1 MSLSLLRQTINLL
14 IPFLWPKNN
23 KSIKRRVILAVLC
36 LLVAKVASLG
46 TPPIL
51 GYAVDTLTDISNG
64 INMYIF
70 SCCYWKISRNLQ
82 YFTNYT
88 SRGVIRTRVSI
99 VNTTTSITISITVPT
114 VKKRIRYTY
123 PTGCCYCI
131 SVVIYKRISN

>member
-23 KSIKRRVILAVLC
+23 KSIKGRVILAVLC

-64 INMYIF
+64 INMYILIPLALL
-70 SCCYWKISRNLQ
+70 CL
-82 YFTNYT
+82 TAL
-88 SRGVIRTRVSI
+88 
-99 VNTTTSITISITVPT
+99 
-114 VKKRIRYTY
+114 
-123 PTGCCYCI
+123 
-131 SVVIYKRISN
+131 